1 MRIIEVSV
9 ILKAHLNL
17 NNELW
22 TISRKK
28 SPSGIEWSLCKN
40 EWNWSGY
47 DALDSYTGL
56 DDQLFI
62 ALSLATKL
70 FFNSSQQLAR
80 FNELLDLFP
89 PIGRNWLLKYLTV
102 RFEFV
107 CLNTNSSNVGNVVP
121 PKLLFAQLTASW
133 EKYQNSQLPTLN

>member
-1 MRIIEVSV
+1 MI
-9 ILKAHLNL
+9 NY
-17 NNELW
+17 
-22 TISRKK
+22 
-28 SPSGIEWSLCKN
+28 SLHSHWPQN
-40 EWNWSGY
+40 
-47 DALDSYTGL
+47 
-56 DDQLFI
+56 F
-62 ALSLATKL
+62 

-89 PIGRNWLLKYLTV
+89 PSGRNWLLKYLTV

-133 EKYQNSQLPTLN
+133 EKYQNSQLLYFELDSANLDVDSLDWQVNLSQLLLHQGHRY